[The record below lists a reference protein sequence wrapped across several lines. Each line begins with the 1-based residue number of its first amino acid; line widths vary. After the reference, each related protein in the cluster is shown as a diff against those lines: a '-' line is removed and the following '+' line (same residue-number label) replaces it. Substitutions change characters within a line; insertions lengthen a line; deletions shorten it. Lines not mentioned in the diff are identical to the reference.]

1 MSKRKA
7 DFGTLEKENK
17 RTNYFAHSWE
27 TTSLQ
32 SFFFFFF
39 FPKIFFFFFFFL
51 PTIFFFLV
59 ISEKLVELLEPFQ
72 NATESVSSETKITM
86 HKKESSP

>member
-39 FPKIFFFFFFFL
+39 FFANNFFFFFCRR
-51 PTIFFFLV
+51 FFFLV

-86 HKKESSP
+86 RKKESSP